1 MESVESLSVV
11 IPTYNEEAR
20 LEATLRRL
28 SEIADAFRS
37 LEVIISDDG
46 STDRTLELASRWMP
60 SLSIQTLENPHLGPG
75 SAIRAGVLAS
85 RYDWVLLSDAD
96 GPVDF
101 ETVHPMLSYA
111 RTRNLDLVSGRRI
124 GPNARIAHPQPVHRR
139 FMGHLWRQFVRH
151 GIGAPF
157 TDPQCGFKVFR
168 GESARRLF
176 RATESASFGIHVETM
191 MLASATGYRIDEYP
205 VSWGDRDGSKI
216 RPIRDSIE
224 MVAEAFNARRRIQKS
239 ARLGAS
245 RSAPTTTSR

>member
-85 RYDWVLLSDAD
+85 R
-96 GPVDF
+96 
-101 ETVHPMLSYA
+101 M
-111 RTRNLDLVSGRRI
+111 
-124 GPNARIAHPQPVHRR
+124 
-139 FMGHLWRQFVRH
+139 
-151 GIGAPF
+151 
-157 TDPQCGFKVFR
+157 
-168 GESARRLF
+168 
-176 RATESASFGIHVETM
+176 
-191 MLASATGYRIDEYP
+191 TGC
-205 VSWGDRDGSKI
+205 S
-216 RPIRDSIE
+216 
-224 MVAEAFNARRRIQKS
+224 
-239 ARLGAS
+239 
-245 RSAPTTTSR
+245 